1 MNDKVIQRI
10 DGALKQ
16 INGIQDKIDGV
27 SFEEFLNDSMIMD
40 IISFRLI
47 QLGEKMIKLEQL
59 LKGKYPELPWYQARI
74 MRNIIV
80 HDYGE
85 MDLTIVYDTVIHGI
99 PDMYDLFMGIAHE

>member
-1 MNDKVIQRI
+1 MAQKKNR
-10 DGALKQ
+10 GAH
-16 INGIQDKIDGV
+16 G
-27 SFEEFLNDSMIMD
+27 DSP
-40 IISFRLI
+40 LI
-47 QLGEKMIKLEQL
+47 LSPIGL
-59 LKGKYPELPWYQARI
+59 LSGKPPPLRWWEHVTAVHNEVPWKAIRG